1 MGMPRKVLESFNVS
15 YLQVVDAEGHLD
27 RDLEPDIP
35 PDSLRLL
42 YRTMVLAR
50 QLDLRMLALQRQG
63 RIGTFAPLMGQEAA
77 QVGSAFALEPSDWM
91 VPGFREAA
99 AYIVRGLPL
108 KSILLYYMGRE
119 EGNHIPDGQRDL
131 PVNIPVASQLPHAVG
146 IALAA
151 RVRHD
156 PCATLTYFGDGATSE
171 GDFHEA
177 CNFAGVFQL
186 PIVFVCENN
195 QYAIS
200 HPRTRQ
206 TRARTL
212 AQKAIAY
219 GFDGLQV
226 DGNDLLAVYVATRD
240 ALARAKA
247 GKGPTL
253 IECVTYRLGLHTTA
267 DDPGRYRSKA
277 EEGEWQKKDPIP
289 RFRDYLK
296 RKELWDETWQA
307 DIDKEIEAELRRAV
321 EEAEA
326 ERDFD
331 PGDMFDYVFATTPPY
346 LKAQQQELQAV
357 LRRGREVSHG

>member
-1 MGMPRKVLESFNVS
+1 MPRKVLESFNVS
-15 YLQVVDAEGHLD
+15 YLQILDAEGHLD

-42 YRTMVLAR
+42 YHTMVLAR
-50 QLDLRMLALQRQG
+50 QLDLRMLSLQRQG
-63 RIGTFAPLMGQEAA
+63 RMGTFAPLMGQEAA
-77 QVGSAFALEPSDWM
+77 QVGSAFALEPTDWM

-99 AYIVRGLPL
+99 AYILRGLPL
-108 KSILLYYMGRE
+108 KHILLYYMGRE
-119 EGNHIPDGQRDL
+119 EGNKIPDGHRDL
-131 PVNIPVASQLPHAVG
+131 PVNIPVGSQLPHAVG
-146 IALAA
+146 LALAA
-151 RVRHD
+151 RIRRD
-156 PCATLTYFGDGATSE
+156 PCAILAYFGDGATSE

-186 PIVFVCENN
+186 PIVFLCENN

-200 HPRTRQ
+200 HPWTRQ

-240 ALARAKA
+240 ALTRAKA

-253 IECVTYRLGLHTTA
+253 IECVTYRMGLHTTA
-267 DDPGRYRSKA
+267 DDPSRYRPKA
-277 EEGEWQKKDPIP
+277 EEEEWQKKDPIP
-289 RFRDYLK
+289 RFRGYLQGK
-296 RKELWDETWQA
+296 GLWDEAWQTH
-307 DIDKEIEAELRRAV
+307 IEGEIEAEIRRAV

-326 ERDFD
+326 DRDFD
-331 PGDMFDYVFATTPPY
+331 PGDMFDYVFATMPPY
-346 LKAQQQELQAV
+346 LKAQQAELRAG
-357 LRRGREVSHG
+357 LGHGKEVSHG

>member
-1 MGMPRKVLESFNVS
+1 MPRKVLESFNVS
-15 YLQVVDAEGHLD
+15 YLQVLDADGHLD
-27 RDLEPDIP
+27 RDLEPNL
-35 PDSLRLL
+35 SSEALRLL
-42 YRTMVLAR
+42 YRSMALAR
-50 QLDLRMLALQRQG
+50 QLDLRMLSLQRQG
-63 RIGTFAPLMGQEAA
+63 RIGTFAPLKGQEAT
-77 QVGSAFALEPSDWM
+77 QVGSAFALEPTDWM

-108 KSILLYYMGRE
+108 HYILLYYMGRE
-119 EGNHIPDGQRDL
+119 EGNKTPDEQCDL

-146 IALAA
+146 IAMAA
-151 RVRHD
+151 KIRHD
-156 PCATLTYFGDGATSE
+156 SCAILAYLGDGATSE

-186 PIVFVCENN
+186 PVVFVCENN

-200 HPRTRQ
+200 HPRSRQ

-253 IECVTYRLGLHTTA
+253 IECVTYRMGLHTTA
-267 DDPGRYRSKA
+267 DDPGRYRMKA
-277 EEGEWQKKDPIP
+277 EEEEWQKKDPIL
-289 RFRDYLK
+289 RFREYLK
-296 RKELWDETWQA
+296 GKGLCDETWQTQ
-307 DIDKEIEAELRRAV
+307 IDQEIDAEIRRAIEA
-321 EEAEA
+321 AEA
-326 ERDFD
+326 DRDFD
-331 PGDMFDYVFATTPPY
+331 PADMFDYVFATMPPH
-346 LKAQQQELQAV
+346 LQAQQAELQAV
-357 LRRGREVSHG
+357 LGGAKEVSHA

>member
-1 MGMPRKVLESFNVS
+1 MPRKVLESFNVS
-15 YLQVVDAEGHLD
+15 YLQILDAEGQLD
-27 RDLEPDIP
+27 RDLEPNLS
-35 PDSLRLL
+35 PDALRLL
-42 YRTMVLAR
+42 YRTMVLTR
-50 QLDLRMLALQRQG
+50 HLDLRMLSLQRQG
-63 RIGTFAPLMGQEAA
+63 RMGTFAPLMGQEAA

-99 AYIVRGLPL
+99 AYILRGLPL
-108 KSILLYYMGRE
+108 HYILLYYMGRE
-119 EGNHIPDGQRDL
+119 EGNAVPEGQRDL

-146 IALAA
+146 IGMAA
-151 RVRHD
+151 RIRHD
-156 PCATLTYFGDGATSE
+156 PCAVLAYLGDGATSE

-186 PIVFVCENN
+186 PVVFVCENN

-200 HPRTRQ
+200 HPRSRQ

-247 GKGPTL
+247 GRGPTL
-253 IECVTYRLGLHTTA
+253 IECVTYRMGLHTTA
-267 DDPGRYRSKA
+267 DDPGRYRLKA
-277 EEGEWQKKDPIP
+277 EEEEWQKKDPIP

-296 RKELWDETWQA
+296 GKGFWDEAWQA
-307 DIDKEIEAELRRAV
+307 HLDEEIDAEIRRAV

-326 ERDFD
+326 RHDFD
-331 PGDMFDYVFATTPPY
+331 PGDMFAHVFATMPPY
-346 LKAQQQELQAV
+346 LKAQQAELRAI
-357 LRRGREVSHG
+357 LRLGQEVSHG

>member
-1 MGMPRKVLESFNVS
+1 MPRKVLESFNVS
-15 YLQVVDAEGHLD
+15 YLQILDPGGHLD
-27 RDLEPDIP
+27 RDLEPQLSP
-35 PDSLRLL
+35 ETLRSL
-42 YRTMVLAR
+42 YRAMLFAR
-50 QLDLRMLALQRQG
+50 QLDLRMLSLQRQG
-63 RIGTFAPLMGQEAA
+63 RLGTFAPLTGQEAA
-77 QVGSAFALEPSDWM
+77 QIGSAFALEPTDWM
-91 VPGFREAA
+91 VPSFRDAA
-99 AYIVRGLPL
+99 AYLLRGLPP
-108 KSILLYYMGRE
+108 KAMLLYYMGHE
-119 EGNHIPDGQRDL
+119 KGNKIPDGQRDL

-156 PCATLTYFGDGATSE
+156 PCAVLTYFGDGATSE

-186 PIVFVCENN
+186 PIVFVCQNN

-200 HPRTRQ
+200 HPRDRQ

-253 IECVTYRLGLHTTA
+253 IECLTYRMSLHTTA
-267 DDPGRYRSKA
+267 DDPSRYRSKA
-277 EEGEWQKKDPIP
+277 EEEDWQRKDPIP

-296 RKELWDETWQA
+296 GKGLWDEAWQECLER
-307 DIDKEIEAELRRAV
+307 DIEAEIRGAI

-331 PGDMFDYVFATTPPY
+331 PADMFDHVFATPPPF
-346 LKAQQQELQAV
+346 LKAQQEEVRAA
-357 LRRGREVSHG
+357 LRRGQEVAHG

>member
-1 MGMPRKVLESFNVS
+1 MPRKVLESFNVS
-15 YLQVVDAEGHLD
+15 YLQILDAEGHLD
-27 RDLEPDIP
+27 RDLEPNLSAE
-35 PDSLRLL
+35 SLRLL

-50 QLDLRMLALQRQG
+50 QLDLRMLSLQRQG

-77 QVGSAFALEPSDWM
+77 QVGSAFALEPTDWM

-99 AYIVRGLPL
+99 AYITRGLPL
-108 KSILLYYMGRE
+108 HSILLYYMGRE
-119 EGNHIPDGQRDL
+119 EGNRIPDGQRDL

-146 IALAA
+146 LAMAA
-151 RVRHD
+151 RIRHD
-156 PCATLTYFGDGATSE
+156 SCAILTYFGDGATSE

-186 PIVFVCENN
+186 PVVFVCENN

-200 HPRTRQ
+200 HPRSRQ
-206 TRARTL
+206 TRASTL

-253 IECVTYRLGLHTTA
+253 IECVTYRMSLHTTA
-267 DDPGRYRSKA
+267 DDPSRYRSKA
-277 EEGEWQKKDPIP
+277 EQEEWQKKDPIP
-289 RFRDYLK
+289 RFRDYMK
-296 RKELWDETWQA
+296 DKGLWDEAWQA
-307 DIDKEIEAELRRAV
+307 HIEQEIEAEIRRAV
-321 EEAEA
+321 EVAEA

-331 PGDMFDYVFATTPPY
+331 PADMFDYVFAATPPY
-346 LKAQQQELQAV
+346 LRAQQAELRTI
-357 LRRGREVSHG
+357 LHRGQEVSHG

>member
-1 MGMPRKVLESFNVS
+1 MPRKVLESFNVS
-15 YLQVVDAEGHLD
+15 YLQILDAEGHLD
-27 RDLEPDIP
+27 RDLEPDIS
-35 PDSLRLL
+35 PDSLRRL

-50 QLDLRMLALQRQG
+50 QLDLRMLSLQRQG
-63 RIGTFAPLMGQEAA
+63 RMGTFAPLMGQEAA
-77 QVGSAFALEPSDWM
+77 QVGSAFALEPEDWM

-99 AYIVRGLPL
+99 AYLLRGLPV
-108 KSILLYYMGRE
+108 KYILLYYMGRE
-119 EGNHIPDGQRDL
+119 EGNQIPDGQRDL

-146 IALAA
+146 IAMAA
-151 RVRHD
+151 RIRRD
-156 PCATLTYFGDGATSE
+156 PCATLAYFGDGATSE

-186 PIVFVCENN
+186 PIIFICENN

-200 HPRTRQ
+200 HARARQ
-206 TRARTL
+206 TQARTL

-240 ALARAKA
+240 AIARAKA

-267 DDPGRYRSKA
+267 DDPSRYRPKA
-277 EEGEWQKKDPIP
+277 EEEEWQKKDPIP
-289 RFRDYLK
+289 RFRDYLQGK
-296 RKELWDETWQA
+296 GLWDEAWQA
-307 DIDKEIEAELRRAV
+307 HLDQEIEAEIRRAV

-326 ERDFD
+326 DRDFD
-331 PGDMFDYVFATTPPY
+331 PTDMFDYVFATTPPY
-346 LKAQQQELQAV
+346 LKAQQAELRTTLHHGQ
-357 LRRGREVSHG
+357 EVSHG

>member
-1 MGMPRKVLESFNVS
+1 MPRKVLESFNVS
-15 YLQVVDAEGHLD
+15 YLQILDAEGHLD

-35 PDSLRLL
+35 PDSLRHL

-50 QLDLRMLALQRQG
+50 QVDLRMLSLQRQG
-63 RIGTFAPLMGQEAA
+63 RMGTFAPLMGQEAA
-77 QVGSAFALEPSDWM
+77 QLGSAFALEPTDWM

-99 AYIVRGLPL
+99 AYILRGLPL
-108 KSILLYYMGRE
+108 KNILLYYMGRE
-119 EGNHIPDGQRDL
+119 EGNMIPDGQRDL

-151 RVRHD
+151 RIRRD

-200 HPRTRQ
+200 HPRSRQ

-226 DGNDLLAVYVATRD
+226 DGNDILAVYVATRD
-240 ALARAKA
+240 ALARAKM

-267 DDPGRYRSKA
+267 DDPGRYRMKA
-277 EEGEWQKKDPIP
+277 EEEEWQKKDPIP

-296 RKELWDETWQA
+296 SKELWDEGWQA
-307 DIDKEIEAELRRAV
+307 SLDREIEAEIRRAV

-326 ERDFD
+326 DRDFD
-331 PGDMFDYVFATTPPY
+331 PSDMFDYVFATTPPY
-346 LKAQQQELQAV
+346 LAAQQAELRSI
-357 LRRGREVSHG
+357 LRHGKEVSHG

>member
-1 MGMPRKVLESFNVS
+1 MPRKVLESFNVS
-15 YLQVVDAEGHLD
+15 YLQILDPEGHLD
-27 RDLEPDIP
+27 RDLEPQLP
-35 PDSLRLL
+35 PDTLRML
-42 YRTMVLAR
+42 YHFMVLAR
-50 QLDLRMLALQRQG
+50 QLDRRMLSLQRQG
-63 RIGTFAPLMGQEAA
+63 RMGTFAPLMGQEAA
-77 QVGSAFALEPSDWM
+77 QVGSAFALEATDWLVPS
-91 VPGFREAA
+91 FRDAA
-99 AYIVRGLPL
+99 AYLIRGLSPT
-108 KSILLYYMGRE
+108 SILLYYMGHE
-119 EGNHIPDGQRDL
+119 KGNKIPEGQRDL

-156 PCATLTYFGDGATSE
+156 PCAVLTYLGDGATSE

-186 PIVFVCENN
+186 PIVFLCQNN

-200 HPRTRQ
+200 HPRERQ

-247 GKGPTL
+247 GKGPTF
-253 IECVTYRLGLHTTA
+253 IECITYRLSLHTTA
-267 DDPGRYRSKA
+267 DDPSRYRSKV

-296 RKELWDETWQA
+296 GKGLWDEAWQERLER
-307 DIDKEIEAELRRAV
+307 DIEAEIRHAV

-326 ERDFD
+326 EPEFD
-331 PGDMFDYVFATTPPY
+331 PADMFDHVFATKPPF
-346 LKAQQQELQAV
+346 LKAQQKELRAA
-357 LRRGREVSHG
+357 LRRGQEVSHG

>member
-1 MGMPRKVLESFNVS
+1 MPRKVLESFNVS
-15 YLQVVDAEGHLD
+15 YLQILDAEGHLD
-27 RDLEPDIP
+27 RELEPDLP
-35 PDSLRLL
+35 PDSLRHL
-42 YRTMVLAR
+42 YRTMVLSR
-50 QLDLRMLALQRQG
+50 QLDLRMLSLQRQG
-63 RIGTFAPLMGQEAA
+63 RMGTFAPIMGQEAA
-77 QVGSAFALEPSDWM
+77 QVGSAFALEPTDWM
-91 VPGFREAA
+91 IPSFREAA
-99 AYIVRGLPL
+99 AYILRGLPL
-108 KSILLYYMGRE
+108 KQILLYYMGHE
-119 EGNHIPDGQRDL
+119 EGNNIPDGQCDL

-151 RVRHD
+151 RVRRD
-156 PCATLTYFGDGATSE
+156 PCAALTYFGDGATSE

-200 HPRTRQ
+200 HPRMRQ

-253 IECVTYRLGLHTTA
+253 IECVTYRMSLHTTA
-267 DDPGRYRSKA
+267 DDPSRYRPKA
-277 EEGEWQKKDPIP
+277 EEEEWRKKDPIP
-289 RFRDYLK
+289 RYRDYLQSK
-296 RKELWDETWQA
+296 GLWDEPWQTH
-307 DIDKEIEAELRRAV
+307 IEEEIEAEIRRAV

-326 ERDFD
+326 DRDFD
-331 PGDMFDYVFATTPPY
+331 PGDMFEHVFATMPPY
-346 LKAQQQELQAV
+346 LKAQQAELRAS
-357 LRRGREVSHG
+357 LRHGKELSHG

>member
-1 MGMPRKVLESFNVS
+1 MPRKVLESFNVS
-15 YLQVVDAEGHLD
+15 YLQILDPEGHLD
-27 RDLEPDIP
+27 RDLEPPLP
-35 PDSLRLL
+35 PDALRTL
-42 YRTMVLAR
+42 YRFMVLAR
-50 QLDLRMLALQRQG
+50 QLDLRMLSLQRQG
-63 RIGTFAPLMGQEAA
+63 RMGTFAPIMGQEAA
-77 QVGSAFALEPSDWM
+77 QVGSAFALDPADWM
-91 VPGFREAA
+91 VPSFREAA
-99 AYIVRGLPL
+99 AYLLRGLPP
-108 KSILLYYMGRE
+108 KYILLYYMGHE
-119 EGNHIPDGQRDL
+119 KGNEIPPGQRDL
-131 PVNIPVASQLPHAVG
+131 PVSIPVASQLPHAVG

-156 PCATLTYFGDGATSE
+156 PCGVLTYFGDGATSE

-186 PIVFVCENN
+186 PIVFVCQNN

-200 HPRTRQ
+200 HPRERQ

-219 GFDGLQV
+219 GFEGVQV

-253 IECVTYRLGLHTTA
+253 IECVTYRLSLHTTA
-267 DDPGRYRSKA
+267 DDPSRYRSKA
-277 EEGEWQKKDPIP
+277 EEEEWRRKDPIP

-296 RKELWDETWQA
+296 GKGLWDEAWQERLER
-307 DIDKEIEAELRRAV
+307 DVEAELRRAV

-331 PGDMFDYVFATTPPY
+331 PADMFDYVFATKPPF
-346 LKAQQQELQAV
+346 LKAQQEELRAA
-357 LRRGREVSHG
+357 LRRGKEVTHG

>member
-1 MGMPRKVLESFNVS
+1 MPRKVLESFNVS
-15 YLQVVDAEGHLD
+15 YLQILDAEGHLD

-35 PDSLRLL
+35 PDSLRSL

-50 QLDLRMLALQRQG
+50 QLDQRMLSLQRQG
-63 RIGTFAPLMGQEAA
+63 RMGTFAPLMGQEAA
-77 QVGSAFALEPSDWM
+77 QVGSAFALEPTDWM

-99 AYIVRGLPL
+99 AYILRGLPL
-108 KSILLYYMGRE
+108 THILLYYMGRE
-119 EGNHIPDGQRDL
+119 EGNKIPDGHRDL
-131 PVNIPVASQLPHAVG
+131 PVNIPVGSQLPHAVG
-146 IALAA
+146 LALAA

-156 PCATLTYFGDGATSE
+156 PCAILTYFGDGATSE

-200 HPRTRQ
+200 HPRARQ
-206 TRARTL
+206 TRARTI

-247 GKGPTL
+247 GKGATL
-253 IECVTYRLGLHTTA
+253 IECVTYRMSLHTTA

-277 EEGEWQKKDPIP
+277 EEEEWQKKDPIP

-296 RKELWDETWQA
+296 GKGLWDETWQA
-307 DIDKEIEAELRRAV
+307 GIDKEIETELRRAV
-321 EEAEA
+321 EAAEA

-331 PGDMFDYVFATTPPY
+331 PGDMFDYVFATMPSY
-346 LKAQQQELQAV
+346 LKTQQAELHAS
-357 LRRGREVSHG
+357 LARGKGVSHG

>member
-1 MGMPRKVLESFNVS
+1 LESFNVS
-15 YLQVVDAEGHLD
+15 YLQVLDADGHLD
-27 RDLEPDIP
+27 RDLEPNL
-35 PDSLRLL
+35 SSEALRLL
-42 YRTMVLAR
+42 YRSMALAR
-50 QLDLRMLALQRQG
+50 QLDLRMLSLQRQG
-63 RIGTFAPLMGQEAA
+63 RIGTFAPLMGQEAT
-77 QVGSAFALEPSDWM
+77 QVGSAFALEPTDWM

-108 KSILLYYMGRE
+108 HYILLYYMGRE
-119 EGNHIPDGQRDL
+119 EGNKTPDEQCDL

-146 IALAA
+146 IAMAA
-151 RVRHD
+151 KIRHD
-156 PCATLTYFGDGATSE
+156 SCATLAYLGDGATSE

-186 PIVFVCENN
+186 PVVFVCENN

-200 HPRTRQ
+200 HPRSRQ

-253 IECVTYRLGLHTTA
+253 SECVT
-267 DDPGRYRSKA
+267 
-277 EEGEWQKKDPIP
+277 
-289 RFRDYLK
+289 
-296 RKELWDETWQA
+296 
-307 DIDKEIEAELRRAV
+307 
-321 EEAEA
+321 
-326 ERDFD
+326 
-331 PGDMFDYVFATTPPY
+331 
-346 LKAQQQELQAV
+346 
-357 LRRGREVSHG
+357 